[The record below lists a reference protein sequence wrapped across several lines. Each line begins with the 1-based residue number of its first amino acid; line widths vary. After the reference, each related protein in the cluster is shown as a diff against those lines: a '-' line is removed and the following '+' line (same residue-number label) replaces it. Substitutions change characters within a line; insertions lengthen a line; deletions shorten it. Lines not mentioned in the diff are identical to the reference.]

1 MQGPTPCIFGMPD
14 LRNSASHGGAVIR
27 GASSIAPTTAVTR
40 QEAVLKKSDAEAI
53 KDLALQAISDLTR
66 ILLVSKDS
74 CTEEEFHDLKR
85 AVGSSIGHIEM
96 DILSKVYSQYPE
108 LDDIG

>member
-1 MQGPTPCIFGMPD
+1 M
-14 LRNSASHGGAVIR
+14 
-27 GASSIAPTTAVTR
+27 
-40 QEAVLKKSDAEAI
+40 KKINAEAI
-53 KDLALQAISDLTR
+53 RDLTLRAISDLTR

-85 AVGSSIGHIEM
+85 GVGSSIGHIEM